1 MGGPELVVVLAIA
14 VPIIAVVW
22 IARIMQRVQKSQEE
36 MKHKLDII
44 ERALQRERPR

>member
-1 MGGPELVVVLAIA
+1 MGGPELVAVLAIA

-22 IARIMQRVQKSQEE
+22 IGRIMQKVHKSQEE

-44 ERALQRERPR
+44 ERALRERPR